1 MNRIWLISDAHLEH
15 PSIPKFRDL
24 ITSVDDNTE
33 QIVHHWR
40 ALVGKD
46 DTVIC
51 VGDMAWNRRGLA
63 ILQELPGNKVLV
75 PGNHDNQT
83 DVTVEDL
90 ARTYVK
96 FTKGL
101 INYPGGFWI
110 QHAPIHPEELFGK
123 VNIHGHMHRNAIQD
137 ARYVNVNV
145 DFTGMKPVLLDDI
158 KSGKYTTH
166 DKVPYEA
173 DRHR

>member
-1 MNRIWLISDAHLEH
+1 MNRVWLISDAHFNH
-15 PSIPKFRDL
+15 KAIPKFRPL
-24 ITSVDDNTE
+24 VTSVDDNTE

-40 ALVGKD
+40 ALVDKD

-51 VGDMAWNRRGLA
+51 VGDMAWDAAGLM
-63 ILQELPGNKVLV
+63 IMQTLPGRKILV
-75 PGNHDNQT
+75 PGNHDDQT
-83 DVTVEDL
+83 DVTHQEL
-90 ARTYVK
+90 SRTYDRIRG
-96 FTKGL
+96 GL

-110 QHAPIHPEELFGK
+110 QHCPMHPDELYGK
-123 VNIHGHMHRNAIQD
+123 INIHGHMHCNAIRD

-158 KSGKYTTH
+158 KSGKYTTY

-173 DRHR
+173 DSHR